1 LEQSLKPSVLRNY
14 FQPLDFR
21 VNRAGNVGLLSG
33 AGSGSFDK
41 PLISRSSSSSLGRPA
56 SPMLRVA

>member
-1 LEQSLKPSVLRNY
+1 LEQPLKPSVPRNY

-33 AGSGSFDK
+33 AGFGSFDK

-56 SPMLRVA
+56 SAMLRVA